1 MNNSSININQNKG
14 FSLVEILVS
23 LAVSSIVLVV
33 VGVFIST
40 GTNFFNST
48 SRTIEL
54 QKELMEVSNKVNDS
68 LIQATAINIDYK
80 SSGAP
85 EEGVVI
91 YTGEISTD
99 GKSFITGKGN
109 TSKKIEWTGKT
120 DKKVY
125 VMDSLLLTN
134 DNEKVPYCMGNM
146 VTNIKVSFSDE
157 CVRMS
162 EDRSYVLY
170 YEQPLI
176 MEVEITVSDGKESR
190 TDSRIVTLRNEINQL
205 IVDGNS
211 YENDGEVLMKK

>member
-68 LIQATAINIDYK
+68 LIQATAIIVEYK
-80 SSGAP
+80 SSGDP

-99 GKSFITGKGN
+99 RKSFITGKGN

-120 DKKVY
+120 DKKLY
-125 VMDSLLLTN
+125 VMDSLLLTSA
-134 DNEKVPYCMGNM
+134 DEKIPYCMGNM
-146 VTNIKVSFSDE
+146 VTNI
-157 CVRMS
+157 
-162 EDRSYVLY
+162 
-170 YEQPLI
+170 
-176 MEVEITVSDGKESR
+176 EI
-190 TDSRIVTLRNEINQL
+190 
-205 IVDGNS
+205 
-211 YENDGEVLMKK
+211 

>member
-68 LIQATAINIDYK
+68 LIQATAIIVEYK
-80 SSGAP
+80 SSGDP

-99 GKSFITGKGN
+99 RKSFITGKGN

-120 DKKVY
+120 DKKLY
-125 VMDSLLLTN
+125 VMDSLLLTSA
-134 DNEKVPYCMGNM
+134 NEKIPYCMGNM
-146 VTNIKVSFSDE
+146 VTNIEVSFSDE

-162 EDRSYVLY
+162 ENGSYVLY

>member
-68 LIQATAINIDYK
+68 LIQATAIIVEYK
-80 SSGAP
+80 SSGDP

-99 GKSFITGKGN
+99 RKSFITGKGN

-120 DKKVY
+120 DKKLY
-125 VMDSLLLTN
+125 VMDSLLLTSA
-134 DNEKVPYCMGNM
+134 NEKIPYCMGNM

-162 EDRSYVLY
+162 ENGSYVLY

-205 IVDGNS
+205 FVDGNS